1 MMKMKTLKEGIVA
14 HADSFGE
21 LFKFSAEH
29 TCRSM
34 LHSLEEFANME
45 LVTFKEL
52 TAGFFLGFEHYLWAS
67 GCSRNTSACYFR
79 ALRAICRE
87 AEKEKELKDAKRLFC
102 EVFMGYEETRKRA
115 LSIEQ
120 LRMVADADLEDTPSL
135 GVARDLFILSYYL
148 RGIPFIDLAYLRK
161 TDIQDNVLCYRR
173 SKTGRMLTITL
184 EPWMQEIIERYL
196 YDDSGSPYLLRII
209 RQPGS
214 IPEERK
220 QYESALRLYNKH
232 LYRLSERLGL
242 GVRLTSYVARHTWAT
257 LAYNEDIPV
266 SKISAGLSH
275 ASEEITHTYLRSFS
289 DEQLAVVNL
298 QMAALVNPMA
308 EKEWKRKERGKVN
321 RNDKVRKN
329 SQNEL
334 HISVPIPGR
343 KRNDSGGKG
352 TISHWNKQ
360 GKQEILIEVSQFSV
374 KNQLNYNTRHDKN
387 ISLILNVR
395 FCLKKSCQ

>member
-1 MMKMKTLKEGIVA
+1 MKMKTLKEGIIA
-14 HADSFGE
+14 HADGLGK

-79 ALRAICRE
+79 ALRAICKG
-87 AEKEKELKDAKRLFC
+87 AERQGMLKDANQLFSG
-102 EVFMGYEETRKRA
+102 VFMGYEETRKRA
-115 LSIEQ
+115 LSLEQ
-120 LRMVADADLEDTPSL
+120 LRMVADADLEDMPSL
-135 GVARDLFILSYYL
+135 GMARDLFILSYYL

-184 EPWMQEIIERYL
+184 EPWMWEIIKRYKCENT
-196 YDDSGSPYLLRII
+196 DSPYLLKII
-209 RQPGS
+209 RRPGS

-232 LYRLSERLGL
+232 LYRLSERLGS

-308 EKEWKRKERGKVN
+308 EKEWKKKEKEKEKGN
-321 RNDKVRKN
+321 RNDKESK
-329 SQNEL
+329 SSLNEL
-334 HISVPIPGR
+334 HTSVPIPGR

-352 TISHWNKQ
+352 TISN
-360 GKQEILIEVSQFSV
+360 
-374 KNQLNYNTRHDKN
+374 
-387 ISLILNVR
+387 
-395 FCLKKSCQ
+395 

>member
-1 MMKMKTLKEGIVA
+1 MKMKTLKEGIIT
-14 HADSFGE
+14 HADSLGE

-34 LHSLEEFANME
+34 LHSLEGFANME
-45 LVTFKEL
+45 LVTFREL
-52 TAGFFLGFEHYLWAS
+52 TAGFFLGFEHNLWAS

-79 ALRAICRE
+79 ALRAICKE
-87 AEKEKELKDAKRLFC
+87 AERQGMLKDAKQLFS

-161 TDIQDNVLCYRR
+161 TDIHDDVLRYRR
-173 SKTGRMLTITL
+173 SKTGRVLTITL
-184 EPWMQEIIERYL
+184 EPWMWEIIERYL
-196 YDDSGSPYLLRII
+196 CDDSGSPYLLRII
-209 RQPGS
+209 RQSGS

-266 SKISAGLSH
+266 AKISAGLSH

-308 EKEWKRKERGKVN
+308 EKEWKRKEKGN
-321 RNDKVRKN
+321 YKVRKN

-334 HISVPIPGR
+334 HISVTIPGR

-352 TISHWNKQ
+352 TNSKRNNQ

-387 ISLILNVR
+387 ISLILKVR

>member
-1 MMKMKTLKEGIVA
+1 M
-14 HADSFGE
+14 
-21 LFKFSAEH
+21 
-29 TCRSM
+29 
-34 LHSLEEFANME
+34 
-45 LVTFKEL
+45 
-52 TAGFFLGFEHYLWAS
+52 
-67 GCSRNTSACYFR
+67 
-79 ALRAICRE
+79 
-87 AEKEKELKDAKRLFC
+87 
-102 EVFMGYEETRKRA
+102 
-115 LSIEQ
+115 
-120 LRMVADADLEDTPSL
+120 
-135 GVARDLFILSYYL
+135 
-148 RGIPFIDLAYLRK
+148 
-161 TDIQDNVLCYRR
+161 LCYRR

-184 EPWMQEIIERYL
+184 EPWMWEIIERYL
-196 YDDSGSPYLLRII
+196 CDDSGSPYLLRII

-308 EKEWKRKERGKVN
+308 AKEWKGKEKERGKGN
-321 RNDKVRKN
+321 RNDKESKS

-352 TISHWNKQ
+352 TISN
-360 GKQEILIEVSQFSV
+360 
-374 KNQLNYNTRHDKN
+374 
-387 ISLILNVR
+387 
-395 FCLKKSCQ
+395 

>member
-1 MMKMKTLKEGIVA
+1 MKMKTLKEGIVA
-14 HADSFGE
+14 HANSFGE

-34 LHSLEEFANME
+34 LNSLEGFTNIESLDFRN
-45 LVTFKEL
+45 L
-52 TAGFFLGFEHYLWAS
+52 TAGFLLSFEHYLWAS

-87 AEKEKELKDAKRLFC
+87 AEKEKELKDAKRLFS
-102 EVFMGYEETRKRA
+102 EVFTGYEETRKRA
-115 LSIEQ
+115 LSLEQ
-120 LRMVADADLEDTPSL
+120 LRMVADADLEDVPSL

-161 TDIQDNVLCYRR
+161 TDIHDNVLCYRR

-184 EPWMQEIIERYL
+184 EPWMWEIIERYL
-196 YDDSGSPYLLRII
+196 CDDS
-209 RQPGS
+209 GS

-308 EKEWKRKERGKVN
+308 AKEWKGKEKERGKGN
-321 RNDKVRKN
+321 RNDKESKS

-352 TISHWNKQ
+352 TISN
-360 GKQEILIEVSQFSV
+360 
-374 KNQLNYNTRHDKN
+374 
-387 ISLILNVR
+387 
-395 FCLKKSCQ
+395 

>member
-1 MMKMKTLKEGIVA
+1 MA
-14 HADSFGE
+14 HADDLGN

-29 TCRSM
+29 TCRSV
-34 LHSLEEFANME
+34 LHSLENFTDIEQ
-45 LVTFKEL
+45 LVIKNL
-52 TAGFFLGFEHYLWAS
+52 TTGFFLNYEHHLLAS

-79 ALRAICRE
+79 TLRAICRQ
-87 AEKEKELKDAKRLFC
+87 AELQKLLMNVHHLFNGL
-102 EVFMGYEETRKRA
+102 FMGYEETRKRA
-115 LSIEQ
+115 LNIEQ
-120 LRMVADADLEDTPSL
+120 LRKVADADLKDAPSL
-135 GVARDLFILSYYL
+135 GMARDLFILSYYL
-148 RGIPFIDLAYLRK
+148 RGIPFIDLAFLRK

-184 EPWMQEIIERYL
+184 EPWMREIIERYRCENT
-196 YDDSGSPYLLRII
+196 DSPYLLKII
-209 RQPGS
+209 QKPGT
-214 IPEERK
+214 IPEERR

-308 EKEWKRKERGKVN
+308 AKEWKGKEKERGKGN
-321 RNDKVRKN
+321 RNDKERK
-329 SQNEL
+329 STKNEL

-352 TISHWNKQ
+352 TISN
-360 GKQEILIEVSQFSV
+360 
-374 KNQLNYNTRHDKN
+374 
-387 ISLILNVR
+387 
-395 FCLKKSCQ
+395 